1 MRKLQPIKFNGIL
14 RVGGLLEKALVKF
27 DVKHPIILPQNSHF
41 LKILI
46 RQHHVE
52 MVHSGASHTWAS
64 VRENF

>member
-1 MRKLQPIKFNGIL
+1 MRKLQPIEFNGIL

-27 DVKHPIILPQNSHF
+27 DVKHPIILPQNCHF

-52 MVHSGASHTWAS
+52 MGHSGASHTWAS